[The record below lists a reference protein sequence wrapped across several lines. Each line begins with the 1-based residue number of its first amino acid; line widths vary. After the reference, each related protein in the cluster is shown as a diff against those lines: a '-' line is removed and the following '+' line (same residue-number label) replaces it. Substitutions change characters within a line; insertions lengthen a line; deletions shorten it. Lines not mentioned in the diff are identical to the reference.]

1 MANFSRLLRN
11 ALDQMGRFRRNEGG
25 TMALFVALSSIPIIF
40 SVGAG
45 IDYSTANMAKSKLDA
60 VADAAALSAVDH
72 NAISGTADAAK
83 TTATSVFNAEAV
95 NLTNVTLGTV
105 TVTVTDAN
113 GGRTAVVS
121 YTATKT
127 NTFMGLMGIP
137 STTISGS
144 ASSAAGLSVNINF
157 YLLLDNS
164 PSMNIA
170 ATSAGIQKMVANTSA
185 QGGCAFAC
193 HETNPSADNLGNPN
207 GEDNYTLAK
216 NLGVVTR
223 IQNLAS
229 ATQSLMSTAAATEGS
244 NTSQYQMAIYT
255 FANNGL
261 STIQALT
268 SNMATA
274 QTAAGNINVLQVYK
288 NNWLTSSN
296 NNSDMD
302 TNFETAMS
310 QINAIMPNPGLGTP
324 TSTPQEVL
332 FIVSDGVD
340 DEANTTCSQPL
351 SGSNRC
357 QQPFNTA
364 WCTTVKNRGIQIAV
378 LYTEYLPLT
387 TNAWYNSWV
396 APYQNQIS
404 PNLESCASTGMFF
417 TVTTDGDITA
427 AMQALFAQAIST
439 ARLTR

>member
-1 MANFSRLLRN
+1 MANFSRLFRN

-60 VADAAALSAVDH
+60 VADAAALAAVDH

-83 TTATSVFNAEAV
+83 TTATTVFNAEAI
-95 NLTNVTLGTV
+95 NLKNVAIGTV

-170 ATSAGIQKMVANTSA
+170 ATTAGIQKMVANTSA

-193 HETNPSADNLGNPN
+193 HETDPSADNLGNPN
-207 GEDNYTLAK
+207 GEDNYTLAR
-216 NLGVVTR
+216 NWAWSRACR
-223 IQNLAS
+223 IWPA
-229 ATQSLMSTAAATEGS
+229 
-244 NTSQYQMAIYT
+244 
-255 FANNGL
+255 
-261 STIQALT
+261 
-268 SNMATA
+268 
-274 QTAAGNINVLQVYK
+274 
-288 NNWLTSSN
+288 
-296 NNSDMD
+296 
-302 TNFETAMS
+302 
-310 QINAIMPNPGLGTP
+310 PR
-324 TSTPQEVL
+324 
-332 FIVSDGVD
+332 
-340 DEANTTCSQPL
+340 
-351 SGSNRC
+351 NR
-357 QQPFNTA
+357 
-364 WCTTVKNRGIQIAV
+364 
-378 LYTEYLPLT
+378 
-387 TNAWYNSWV
+387 
-396 APYQNQIS
+396 
-404 PNLESCASTGMFF
+404 
-417 TVTTDGDITA
+417 
-427 AMQALFAQAIST
+427 
-439 ARLTR
+439 